1 MARGLCLYFASIDWG
16 HTWQRP
22 QQLAAR
28 LAQRLEVVYVEPLGL
43 RRPRLRDLARLFR
56 GGPAGGPDG
65 AVAGLLRHPRGPYLP
80 WPGVDWV
87 ERWNGRRLARALRRR
102 LGDARV
108 SLAWVGVPS
117 RAVLAALRA
126 WPDVPVVYDGLDDF
140 AAFHGDSA
148 FVRETEARC
157 VRGAR
162 LALATSV
169 LLEQRLRALNPATER
184 LPNAAD
190 VARFAAAL
198 DGPAPPQLARLGR
211 PIAGYCGELGPW
223 FDSDGLAG
231 LARKRP
237 EVAFVLVGPVAAEV
251 RRALRGL
258 HNVHLMGPRPYAE
271 VPAWVA
277 RSDVALVPFKPGA
290 LTAAVNP
297 IKVYEYLA
305 VGAPIVATGL
315 PELEPLAARGLVRL
329 TTQAGL
335 PAALDQALA
344 ERDPALRLA
353 RRAEAEPHTWEAR
366 AARLFALLE
375 THGLLPAQ
383 APA

>member
-1 MARGLCLYFASIDWG
+1 MARGVCLYFASIDWG

-22 QQLAAR
+22 QQLAVR
-28 LAQRLEVVYVEPLGL
+28 LAQRFEVVYVEPLGL

-56 GGPAGGPDG
+56 GGAAGNPDG
-65 AVAGLLRHPRGPYLP
+65 AIAGLARHPREPYLP

-102 LGDARV
+102 LGDGPV

-117 RAVLAALRA
+117 RAVLAALQA
-126 WPDVPVVYDGLDDF
+126 WPDAPVVYDGLDDF

-162 LALATSV
+162 LALATSA

-190 VARFAAAL
+190 VALFAAAL
-198 DGPAPPQLARLGR
+198 DAPAPPELASLGR

-223 FDSDGLAG
+223 FDSHGLAG
-231 LARKRP
+231 LARARP
-237 EVAFVLVGPVAAEV
+237 DVAFVLVGPVAAEA

-258 HNVHLMGPRPYAE
+258 ANVRLIGPRPYAE

-277 RSDVALVPFKPGA
+277 RFDVALVPFKPGA

-297 IKVYEYLA
+297 IKVYEHLA

-315 PELEPLAARGLVRL
+315 PDLEPFAALGLVRL
-329 TTQAGL
+329 TTLAGL
-335 PAALDQALA
+335 PAAFDEALA

-353 RRAEAEPHTWEAR
+353 RRREAESHTWEAC

-375 THGLLPAQ
+375 ARGLLPAQ